1 MAEVPTRAGP
11 TLVGTSPVTIYTA
24 GAAGTWTIMRSIVL
38 ANVTANTI
46 TATVGIGTTN
56 TDTAAKQIVPSVT
69 VLANE
74 VMTLDVFIPL
84 AGHASTPDLVYADSN
99 AASSLTVTLGLV
111 TGP

>member
-24 GAAGTWTIMRSIVL
+24 GGAGTWTIVRSIVL
-38 ANVTANTI
+38 ANVTGSTI
-46 TATVGIGTTN
+46 KATVGIGTSN
-56 TDTAAKQIVPSVT
+56 TDAVSKWVVPSVD

-74 VMTLDVFIPL
+74 VLVLDVMVPL
-84 AGHASTPDLVYADSN
+84 AGHASTPDLVYADAN
-99 AASSLTVTLGLV
+99 AASSLAVTLGVV